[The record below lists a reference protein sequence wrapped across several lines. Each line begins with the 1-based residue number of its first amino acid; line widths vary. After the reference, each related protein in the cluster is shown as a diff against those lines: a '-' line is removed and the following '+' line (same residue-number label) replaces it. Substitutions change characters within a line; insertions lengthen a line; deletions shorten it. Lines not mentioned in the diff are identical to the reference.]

1 MTSKKNVEVRRKREV
16 PLVPKTLDRVLLI
29 ENSYHPKNSEFIS
42 KLFETRASQI
52 EFRVIDAEI
61 FHQAIS
67 EFSPEVILIDVD
79 SMRHRDAL
87 ELAYEFQ
94 TLVPNTT
101 VIFLS
106 DRVNPIYVKEGMSSA
121 IWSRAHWLNQPS
133 RNPEIVIPA
142 ILRALKGQ
150 KQLNPEVLESAN
162 RQTGHIG
169 LLTPQQHRVMQA
181 MSRGASNSKIAQECH
196 LTPKA
201 VERTIAAACKLLGVS
216 SSSVDINPRVTAS
229 NLYRSSM
236 DFHDPREIE

>member
-1 MTSKKNVEVRRKREV
+1 MQNKTVEVRRKREV

-29 ENSYHPKNSEFIS
+29 ENSYHPKNSDFIS

-52 EFRVIDAEI
+52 EIRVIDAEI
-61 FHQAIS
+61 FHQVIS

-94 TLVPNTT
+94 TLVPLAT

-106 DRVNPIYVKEGMSSA
+106 DRVNPIYVKEGLSSA

-133 RNPEIVIPA
+133 LKPEIVIPA

-162 RQTGHIG
+162 RQAGHIG

-181 MSRGASNSKIAQECH
+181 MSRGASNFKISKECH

-201 VERTIAAACKLLGVS
+201 VERTIAAACKLLGLS
-216 SSSVDINPRVTAS
+216 SASADINPRVMAS

-236 DFHDPREIE
+236 DFHDPREVE